1 MPPTLAKRHAWRLVF
16 RRFEESLEPLHR
28 LPYSLPCNE
37 FALRLSDFSPSCRID
52 LEELQDATDR
62 VEVRT
67 GCSYRPMPFALRL
80 RKFRASLSV
89 V

>member
-1 MPPTLAKRHAWRLVF
+1 MSTISAGRNHTKRVEKWQ
-16 RRFEESLEPLHR
+16 
-28 LPYSLPCNE
+28 
-37 FALRLSDFSPSCRID
+37 SCRID

-80 RKFRASLSV
+80 RKFRTSLSV